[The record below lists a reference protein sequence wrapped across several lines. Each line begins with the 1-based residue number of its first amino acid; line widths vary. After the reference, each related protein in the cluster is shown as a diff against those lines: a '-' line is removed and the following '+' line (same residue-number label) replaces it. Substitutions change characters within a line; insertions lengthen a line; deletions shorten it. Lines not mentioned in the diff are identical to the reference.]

1 MEGGVG
7 HTLVV
12 LLGRW
17 WAGRPLRS
25 VLLMTKATNE
35 ERTGTTRRT
44 ALRGLGLAVGGVAL
58 ATGLGASPAAADP
71 RCGPTTYV
79 LVHGTH
85 SAGAFWIPIARELTL
100 RGHRVAMVDQP
111 QHGAEAFVPEAYQRQ
126 DLEAMAAEPSPLKG
140 LGLDDYEARVTG
152 IVRRA
157 ARNGPVVL
165 VGHSLGG
172 VSVSRVADAVPHLL
186 HHICYMAAFC
196 PSRVMPSADAC
207 TEAPENA
214 DAVSPVE
221 LTVGDPDRLGV
232 LRLNFRTGDSRALA
246 LLKEMICA
254 DYPDADFRRM
264 LAGMQTDEPVAA
276 YAGRAVGRAGSWG
289 RVPRTYLRFGRDRT
303 IATALQDRMI
313 AEADAFT
320 PGNRFRVHDFP
331 GASHVGP
338 LDPLP
343 VAEALGT
350 LAG

>member
-1 MEGGVG
+1 M
-7 HTLVV
+7 
-12 LLGRW
+12 
-17 WAGRPLRS
+17 
-25 VLLMTKATNE
+25 LMTNATNE
-35 ERTGTTRRT
+35 ERTGATRRT
-44 ALRGLGLAVGGVAL
+44 ALRGLGLAVGGAAL
-58 ATGLGASPAAADP
+58 ATGLGTSPAAADP
-71 RCGPTTYV
+71 RRGLTTYV

-85 SAGAFWIPIARELTL
+85 SAGAFWMPIARELTL
-100 RGHRVAMVDQP
+100 RGHHVVMVDQP
-111 QHGAEAFVPEAYQRQ
+111 RHGAEAFVPESYQRQ
-126 DLEAMAAEPSPLKG
+126 DLEAMAAELSPLKG
-140 LGLDDYEARVTG
+140 LGLEDYEARVTD

-172 VSVSRVADAVPHLL
+172 VSVSRVGDAVPHLL

-196 PSRVMPSADAC
+196 PSRVLPTADAC
-207 TEAPENA
+207 TAAPENA
-214 DAVSPVE
+214 NAVSPVE
-221 LTVGDPDRLGV
+221 LTVGAPDRLGV
-232 LRLNFRTGDSRALA
+232 LRLNFRTGDGRELA

-254 DYPDADFRRM
+254 DYPDAEFRRI

-289 RVPRTYLRFGRDRT
+289 RIPRTYLRFGRDRT

-320 PGNRFRVHDFP
+320 PGNSFRVHDFP

-338 LDPLP
+338 LDPVP
-343 VAEALGT
+343 VAEILDT

>member
-1 MEGGVG
+1 M
-7 HTLVV
+7 
-12 LLGRW
+12 RDD
-17 WAGRPLRS
+17 
-25 VLLMTKATNE
+25 TNR
-35 ERTGTTRRT
+35 ERKGATRRT
-44 ALRGLGLAVGGVAL
+44 ALRGLGLAVAGGASAAGL
-58 ATGLGASPAAADP
+58 ATSPAAAAP
-71 RCGPTTYV
+71 RRGLATYV

-85 SAGAFWIPIARELTL
+85 SAGAFWTPIARELVL
-100 RGHRVAMVDQP
+100 RGHRVVMVDQP
-111 QHGAEAFVPEAYQRQ
+111 GHGAEAFVAESYQRQ
-126 DLEAMAAEPSPLKG
+126 DLAAMAVEPSPLKG

-172 VSVSRVADAVPHLL
+172 VSVSRVGDAVPHLL

-196 PSRVMPSADAC
+196 PSRVLPTADAC
-207 TEAPENA
+207 TAAPENG

-221 LTVGDPDRLGV
+221 LTVGDLDRLGV
-232 LRLNFRTGDSRALA
+232 LRLNFRTGVSGELA

-254 DYPDADFRRM
+254 DYPDADFRRV

-276 YAGRAVGRAGSWG
+276 YAGRAVGRAGTWG

-313 AEADAFT
+313 AEADAST
-320 PGNRFRVHDFP
+320 PGNGFRVHDFP

-338 LDPLP
+338 LDPTP
-343 VAEALGT
+343 VADVLDT
-350 LAG
+350 LAGHRGQAASG

>member
-1 MEGGVG
+1 MDD
-7 HTLVV
+7 
-12 LLGRW
+12 
-17 WAGRPLRS
+17 
-25 VLLMTKATNE
+25 TNE
-35 ERTGTTRRT
+35 QQGGTTRRT
-44 ALRGLGLAVGGVAL
+44 ALRGLGLAVGGMAS
-58 ATGLGASPAAADP
+58 ATVLGTSPAAAAP
-71 RCGPTTYV
+71 RHGTTTYV

-85 SAGAFWIPIARELTL
+85 SAGAFWTPIARELAL
-100 RGHRVAMVDQP
+100 RGHRVVMVDQP
-111 QHGAEAFVPEAYQRQ
+111 RHGAEAFVAESYQRQ
-126 DLEAMAAEPSPLKG
+126 DLAAMAVEPSPLKG

-152 IVRRA
+152 VVRRA

-172 VSVSRVADAVPHLL
+172 VSVSRVGDAVPHLL

-196 PSRVMPSADAC
+196 PSRALPTADAC
-207 TEAPENA
+207 TAAPENA

-232 LRLNFRTGDSRALA
+232 LRLNFRTGVSGELA

-254 DYPDADFRRM
+254 DYPDADFRRT

-276 YAGRAVGRAGSWG
+276 YAGRAVGRAGRWG

-313 AEADAFT
+313 AEADAST
-320 PGNRFRVHDFP
+320 PGNSFHVHDFP

-338 LDPLP
+338 LDPTP
-343 VAEALGT
+343 VTDVLDALAARGFPPDPRT
-350 LAG
+350 GRPASR